1 MKVVSWGSGTQ
12 LAFVSTSV
20 RKEARL
26 GGSGSKLLRVSCGRK
41 GAADAA
47 SISDVK
53 IDIPISSVQPV
64 PCDITI
70 EEVASSRVF
79 CSKNYRHIILL
90 LNCFPNNCIVRK
102 YCLEVLVFGFHT
114 NTQ

>member
-12 LAFVSTSV
+12 LTFVSTSV

-26 GGSGSKLLRVSCGRK
+26 GGSGSILLRVSCGRK
-41 GAADAA
+41 GVVDAA

-70 EEVASSRVF
+70 KEVASSRVF
-79 CSKNYRHIILL
+79 CSKIIDTLH
-90 LNCFPNNCIVRK
+90 F
-102 YCLEVLVFGFHT
+102 Y
-114 NTQ
+114 